1 MSRRGTDVVDYFQ
14 ASAVCSHYEKLRN
27 VQTTEAPASYK
38 RSLRFRGFVDQKL
51 NQ

>member
-27 VQTTEAPASYK
+27 VQRRPLHISGLYGSVVLSIK
-38 RSLRFRGFVDQKL
+38 
-51 NQ
+51 N